1 MLDPNQ
7 YNVGQVAPYNIPTA
21 MEQEVPQDRPAP
33 ASAPIK
39 EIEYKPMAA
48 EEPVPTPTP
57 MMDVNCSDILNLYRD
72 NNDLRRDLQAAA
84 ADIRYDGAAAV
95 AGVNT
100 NIAASAGNTRYDI
113 ADKACEINGHTSA
126 VGWTVGARLEDAS
139 TRIADQGTQY
149 FIAAQQQRYA
159 EAIELA
165 AFRAET
171 EKSFDMVNDNIASAT
186 KIAALETQK
195 VVIDD
200 GQVTRGLINQLKNDE
215 LNRLLIERNTDL
227 TCCRNDYHRAND
239 GIANAQYAAIVSQLN
254 AFQSSLSETRQGMI
268 NFGTMSGNSQAA
280 TTSQVR

>member
-1 MLDPNQ
+1 MVNPYQ
-7 YNVGQVAPYNIPTA
+7 YNVGA
-21 MEQEVPQDRPAP
+21 MPQSGSSYTEEQGVSHTPSTSGMEEVNTDQNN
-33 ASAPIK
+33 
-39 EIEYKPMAA
+39 MANA
-48 EEPVPTPTP
+48 EPVPMEVTC
-57 MMDVNCSDILNLYRD
+57 NDILNLYRD
-72 NNDLRRDLQAAA
+72 NTTLSRDLQEAAA
-84 ADIRYDGAAAV
+84 NIRYDGAQAV
-95 AGVNT
+95 AGINT

-113 ADKACEINGHTSA
+113 ADKACEVNSHTSA

-159 EAIELA
+159 EAVELA

-171 EKSFDMVNDNIASAT
+171 EKSFEQVNDNIASAT

-200 GQVTRGLINQLKNDE
+200 GAATRALINQLKTDE

-227 TCCRNDYHRAND
+227 SCCRNDYHRASD
-239 GIANAQYAAIVSQLN
+239 GIVNAQYAALVSQMN
-254 AFQSSLSETRQGMI
+254 AFQSSLAETRQGMI
-268 NFGTMSGNSQAA
+268 NFGTMTGNAQTA